1 MTKRKKAALGVL
13 AVLVVAVAAACI
25 VYVVRV
31 PNLTIYFD
39 SYDDEAYSMHTK
51 TGVIKKIK
59 LSGYDKISFATPF
72 DGGYYCRA
80 EKNGKDYFLMV
91 QGDQVTGEL
100 PEPVYGAAQIVKEMC
115 ASDEGLYVSCAAGES
130 TQKVLFVDF
139 SAKQI
144 TELPLD
150 GSQWQG
156 CLVAQ
161 GSTVLLERDNP
172 ENGMCIYRYKNKTLA
187 ELTQGYVCVF
197 LSETQFLYQ
206 TKDYKWM
213 LYDLTTGTSQPA
225 TQKVNFDLY
234 TSMMGWEGAPAVA
247 NGWLV
252 GWRAGIPAYE
262 ATALVSGI
270 TVTNMDTGETYWLPT
285 MLGRRAL
292 HLQAVAGG

>member
-13 AVLVVAVAAACI
+13 AVLVLAVAAACI

-31 PNLTIYFD
+31 PDLTIYFD
-39 SYDDEAYSMHTK
+39 SGKGEARSMQTK

-59 LSGYDKISFATPF
+59 LPGYDKVSFATPF

-80 EKNGKDYFLMV
+80 EKDGKDYFLLV
-91 QGDQVTGEL
+91 QGGQVTGEL
-100 PEPVYGAAQIVKEMC
+100 PEPVYGAAQIVNEMC

-139 SAKQI
+139 SAGQI

-150 GSQWQG
+150 GSQWQS

-161 GSTVLLERDNP
+161 GSTVLLGRDDG
-172 ENGMCIYRYKNKTLA
+172 EARIYCWQNDHLQ
-187 ELTQGYVCVF
+187 ELVQGTDPVLC
-197 LSETQFLYQ
+197 SETQFLY
-206 TKDYKWM
+206 TGADDALM
-213 LYDLTTGTSQPA
+213 LYDLTTNTSQPA
-225 TQKVNFDLY
+225 AQKVDFNLY
-234 TSMMGWEGAPAVA
+234 RGGLGWSVAPVA
-247 NGWLV
+247 PNGWLV
-252 GWRAGIPAYE
+252 GWRAGIPIYD

-270 TVTNMDTGETYWLPT
+270 TVTDMDTGETYWLPT
-285 MLGRRAL
+285 TLGRRAL